1 MLFIQADKK
10 EQMPLSF
17 LSLSNTSFYGFQG
30 RGEKT
35 LPTYFQNVEIQPATI
50 TYCPF
55 SAAVSPSNSSINIS
69 VFFWSVTHKR
79 QSSRH
84 M

>member
-1 MLFIQADKK
+1 MQNMLFIQADKK

-30 RGEKT
+30 RGGGEKT

-50 TYCPF
+50 MYL
-55 SAAVSPSNSSINIS
+55 SHLLS
-69 VFFWSVTHKR
+69 V
-79 QSSRH
+79 
-84 M
+84 